1 MVCVCL
7 RITKL
12 EKTMKSY
19 DKVTESYK
27 PENAVLASYFTM
39 AVVAIL
45 IVIKSYA
52 YLMSGSTA
60 MLGSLVD
67 TIGDAAISF
76 ISFLSIK
83 ISLRP
88 ADHEHRFGH
97 GKAEGFSAMLQGAF
111 LVGAAVFLVFES
123 VRAFVNPAQI
133 HHHSLGIS
141 VSLIAIVLTVLI
153 VFVQGLVLK
162 RAPSLAVEA
171 DQGHYKSDVLLNIS
185 VVFALIA
192 DMFGGMGRVD
202 VVIGFAIA
210 LYIGKTGYDV
220 AKKATDMLMDRE
232 ISPEERQ
239 KIIDIVKAHKDVYGL
254 HDLRTRRSGMD
265 LFICFD
271 IELEPTLSLEAA
283 HDITR
288 EIDLSLLEVF
298 PNADII
304 IHKDPKGDTYD
315 PRHKVQGVHH

>member
-1 MVCVCL
+1 
-7 RITKL
+7 
-12 EKTMKSY
+12 MKSY
-19 DKVTESYK
+19 DKVSEDYNPTK
-27 PENAVLASYFTM
+27 AVWASYFAM
-39 AVVAIL
+39 CGVAIL
-45 IVIKSYA
+45 IVIKTYA
-52 YLMSGSTA
+52 YIMSGSSSILA
-60 MLGSLVD
+60 SLVD

-111 LVGAAVFLVFES
+111 LVGAAVFLVFEAVRTFINPVEIQHHMLGVTVS
-123 VRAFVNPAQI
+123 V
-133 HHHSLGIS
+133 
-141 VSLIAIVLTVLI
+141 IAIAVTVLI
-153 VFVQGLVLK
+153 VFAQGWVLK

-171 DQGHYKSDVLLNIS
+171 DQGHYKSDVVLNLS
-185 VVFALIA
+185 VIVALIA
-192 DMFGGMGRVD
+192 DGYAGGGYFDLLV
-202 VVIGFAIA
+202 GLAIA

-220 AKKATDMLMDRE
+220 AKKATDMLMDKE
-232 ISPEERQ
+232 ISPQERQ
-239 KIIDIVKAHKDVYGL
+239 KIIDMVKGHKDVFGL

-265 LFICFD
+265 IFISFD

-288 EIDLSLLEVF
+288 EIDLALLEVF

-304 IHKDPKGDTYD
+304 SHKDPRGDTYD